1 MSGVPVGTHVM
12 LVLQAQNV
20 QEDYQTSRAPM
31 RLATLLRSTLERP
44 SAAAAAHA
52 ELDAEEKAAR
62 TAQLVAE
69 MKDAVT
75 SGLVLSGA
83 KVLVL

>member
-1 MSGVPVGTHVM
+1 M

-31 RLATLLRSTLERP
+31 RLTTLLRSTLASP
-44 SAAAAAHA
+44 SAAAAAHT
-52 ELDAEEKAAR
+52 ELDAEEKSAR

-69 MKDAVT
+69 MKDAIT
-75 SGLVLSGA
+75 AGFLVLSHH
-83 KVLVL
+83 

>member
-1 MSGVPVGTHVM
+1 MPVGTHVM

-31 RLATLLRSTLERP
+31 RLTTLLRSTLASP
-44 SAAAAAHA
+44 SAAAAAHT
-52 ELDAEEKAAR
+52 ELDAEEKSAR

-69 MKDAVT
+69 MKDAIT
-75 SGLVLSGA
+75 PGFLVLQHH
-83 KVLVL
+83 

>member
-31 RLATLLRSTLERP
+31 RLTTLLRSTLASP

-52 ELDAEEKAAR
+52 ELDAEEKAVR

-69 MKDAVT
+69 MKDAIT
-75 SGLVLSGA
+75 PGFLV
-83 KVLVL
+83 V